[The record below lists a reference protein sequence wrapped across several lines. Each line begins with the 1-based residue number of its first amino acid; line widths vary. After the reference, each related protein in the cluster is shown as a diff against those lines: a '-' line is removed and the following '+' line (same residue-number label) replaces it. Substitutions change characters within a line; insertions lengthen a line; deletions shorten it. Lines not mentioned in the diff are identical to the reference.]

1 MEYLIHQ
8 EKMNELNAIIG
19 QQGGPATSAAS
30 DAMAA
35 TQIALA
41 AGDTAKATQEMNKA
55 IEANKIDGKAWSNVQ
70 KWHNNRI
77 NEDQYGGDSPDP
89 GGNTGGG
96 GIPPNAIQTTPGAG
110 NVLLTA
116 EGGNVAINGKNYA
129 AYVQRG
135 KDSGSGMGPVYHFIG
150 DFDGD
155 MASLSCDG
163 RKIAF
168 SVTDGPG
175 DPGQPYNGN
184 AVEHRPYKAGQYC
197 NVRIG
202 EGGYSDEVMIIYNI
216 TKFG

>member
-8 EKMNELNAIIG
+8 EKMDELNAIIG

-55 IEANKIDGKAWSNVQ
+55 IEANKLDGKAWSNVQ
-70 KWHNNRI
+70 KWHDNRI
-77 NEDQYGGDSPDP
+77 NEDQYGESGP
-89 GGNTGGG
+89 GSGGQGGAG

-135 KDSGSGMGPVYHFIG
+135 AGATGPVYHFIG

-155 MASLSCDG
+155 VASMSCDG

-168 SVTDGPG
+168 SVTDGPA
-175 DPGQPYNGN
+175 DPGTPYNAN
-184 AVEHRPYKAGQYC
+184 VAESRPYKKGQYC
-197 NVRIG
+197 NFRIG
-202 EGGYSDEVMIIYNI
+202 EGGYSDEVVAIYSI
-216 TKFG
+216 AKYA